1 MAESSSCVPFDTA
14 TLYPSRWSATPFAP
28 WTVDCLKPTCPCPFI
43 FWDGHRSM
51 LFSFFCLAFV
61 SNRGACRST
70 QTPAIN
76 SSGSVLQRTTIL
88 RSFQTHLKINDV
100 IKVRAYAL
108 QPVATEPTRQIL
120 QCSSAVLNLSFRYM
134 LLDAY
139 SGWCNTYARIC
150 LLLLFAIIYFL
161 DQKVKVTMKWHC

>member
-1 MAESSSCVPFDTA
+1 MLLAQLILRCSN
-14 TLYPSRWSATPFAP
+14 
-28 WTVDCLKPTCPCPFI
+28 DCLKPTCPCPFI
-43 FWDGHRSM
+43 FWGGHRSM

-70 QTPAIN
+70 QTPAIIVP
-76 SSGSVLQRTTIL
+76 GHDDL

-100 IKVRAYAL
+100 VKVRAYAL

-120 QCSSAVLNLSFRYM
+120 QCSSAVLNLSFRYT

-150 LLLLFAIIYFL
+150 LLLLLRLFIF
-161 DQKVKVTMKWHC
+161 